1 MQKDY
6 WEWYQVFPMGL
17 EGKESGNS
25 LKESKIFGLPMLST
39 ALKMYIP
46 YIILEFP
53 LGHAK
58 QRWPILK
65 GIYRLVSQRKAN
77 HGMYVYMWEASMGD
91 QWGYGL

>member
-1 MQKDY
+1 
-6 WEWYQVFPMGL
+6 MGL

-58 QRWPILK
+58 QR
-65 GIYRLVSQRKAN
+65 
-77 HGMYVYMWEASMGD
+77 
-91 QWGYGL
+91 